1 MLLSSE
7 YWRRIRDRYGRTIY
21 QKEIVM
27 RYNAGSNLLRREQ
40 GRSRNFVVRKRN
52 NIKYFVDIA
61 VVMRMFAETK
71 NTLTSIRLMR
81 CIQENEF

>member
-1 MLLSSE
+1 
-7 YWRRIRDRYGRTIY
+7 
-21 QKEIVM
+21 M